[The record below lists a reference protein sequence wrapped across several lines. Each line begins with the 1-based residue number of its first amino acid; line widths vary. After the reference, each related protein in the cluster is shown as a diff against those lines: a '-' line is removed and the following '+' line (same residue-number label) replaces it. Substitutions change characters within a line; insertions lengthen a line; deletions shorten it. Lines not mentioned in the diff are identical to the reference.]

1 MLTSMLEKMHAS
13 GSYMGRDFCVVADGP
28 AGAVGHS
35 VTYMGNTL
43 NLQKGMCS
51 PLAMGGNP

>member
-1 MLTSMLEKMHAS
+1 MLEKMHAS

-35 VTYMGNTL
+35 VTYMGKTM
-43 NLQKGMCS
+43 NLQKGQCS
-51 PLAMGGNP
+51 PLAMGGAP